1 VGRQIVGVELAH
13 VHGRGAGGGDGGD
26 LLGQPVGTPCGK
38 YHDGAPSQARRQFD
52 TDFATAA
59 KYHHQA
65 RVIHGCDYVLR

>member
-1 VGRQIVGVELAH
+1 
-13 VHGRGAGGGDGGD
+13 DGGD
-26 LLGQPVGTPCGK
+26 LLGQPVGTPRSK
-38 YHDGAPSQARRQFD
+38 YHDGSPSQARRQFD